1 MTDKYM
7 AYLELLA
14 NRDHMMNLLSIM
26 AVSIVLAWYGS
37 RSLPTNWYRSL
48 RYLWLIGGIVL
59 YVVTVLIV
67 ANINVEV

>member
-37 RSLPTNWYRSL
+37 RSLPANWYRSL
-48 RYLWLIGGIVL
+48 RVLWLIGGIVL

>member
-1 MTDKYM
+1 
-7 AYLELLA
+7 
-14 NRDHMMNLLSIM
+14 MMNLLSIM

-37 RSLPTNWYRSL
+37 RSLPANWYRSL
-48 RYLWLIGGIVL
+48 RVLWLIGGIVL